1 MGWNIFGG
9 IAHDI
14 EKGLSTAYHA
24 TERGLYDL
32 TRASETAGYEVGTAI
47 RTGHFIPLHRAYKEI
62 GLIHENVPLLG
73 NVSGKQLA
81 RTSASYGTQALPF
94 IGTFG
99 HLASHPKENVFQKGS
114 DIAFGI
120 ADVIPFAGD
129 AISAF
134 KKPIEE
140 GISGVADIIQRNL
153 RSISSPLRTG
163 RLPIHLPEPRL
174 PIHLPIGTPIH
185 LPEHIGILQRLP
197 IHLPEPRLP
206 TTPLPTLTGRI
217 KNFLNPISKDIRFV
231 APINRLPRISGI
243 LDNVA
248 KTVRNDLRVVGVA
261 VDEDPV
267 HILAHDSEGILHN
280 IAITKEGRLLHY
292 VEDSLGGVK
301 KIGEDVISGGED
313 LFKSIRN
320 EVDHIIPFSVKLANF
335 FKSGKLLAGLAGLG
349 IGLSV
354 AGGLTTPTSTT
365 STTSTQSTGGYSG
378 GYSGGTGGLGQ
389 YTGSADTGGLGQMNA
404 GDVLQSSSENQSESG
419 GLGQYTGSVLGQM
432 NAGNV
437 LQSQLQSLSPNES
450 ESSQNESNP
459 PQSQPSTPS
468 TSSIFSNKL
477 LLFGIIIIV
486 IIIII
491 IAVVR

>member
-163 RLPIHLPEPRL
+163 
-174 PIHLPIGTPIH
+174 
-185 LPEHIGILQRLP
+185 RLP

>member
-140 GISGVADIIQRNL
+140 GISGIADIIQRNL

-163 RLPIHLPEPRL
+163 NEIGDVFANKLFKTGLRRSINTIIRPFGHPEPRL

-354 AGGLTTPTSTT
+354 AGGLTPTPTSTT
-365 STTSTQSTGGYSG
+365 STSSTQSTGGYSG
-378 GYSGGTGGLGQ
+378 GYSGGTGG
-389 YTGSADTGGLGQMNA
+389 
-404 GDVLQSSSENQSESG
+404 
-419 GLGQYTGSVLGQM
+419 LGQM